1 MKGKVFSERH
11 EKALREK
18 RIKLSLRQELRKSLL
33 RLLNRYSVLGG
44 WNNEENL
51 TFEAVSAAILDRRGW
66 ETLQWWD
73 GKRMSPVCNFDEF
86 IEKGAPHHVLDAI
99 EIFLDEIDYKKRPSF
114 GQELNAL
121 FEIHHSP
128 LRYFRGEFYVIDSAF
143 LESQVLK
150 QAQQLLETNQFHGA
164 LDEFLQARSAF
175 MEKDFKQTILL
186 SNHALESALK
196 GVLGLEKKVKT
207 GELIK
212 KVCHGGLIPTYYE
225 GFLDA
230 FQNILSIVPTT
241 RDNEAG
247 HGQGKEVTSV
257 PPALAELALHLSAS
271 IIVFLIKRYME
282 KNPPDLDEE
291 EVPF

>member
-1 MKGKVFSERH
+1 
-11 EKALREK
+11 LR
-18 RIKLSLRQELRKSLL
+18 LDLRRSLL
-33 RLLNRYSVLGG
+33 RLFNRYSVRGG
-44 WNNEENL
+44 WNNEDNL
-51 TFEAVSAAILDRRGW
+51 TFEAVSAALLDRRGW
-66 ETLQWWD
+66 EMLQWWD
-73 GKRMSPVCNFDEF
+73 GKEMKPTHDFDEF

-99 EIFLDEIDYKKRPSF
+99 ELFLDVLDDRKRPSF
-114 GQELNAL
+114 GHELNTL

-128 LRYFRGEFYVIDSAF
+128 LRHFKGEFYVIDSAF
-143 LESQVLK
+143 LESQVQG
-150 QAQQLLETNQFHGA
+150 QAQQLLETSNFHGA

-186 SNHALESALK
+186 ANHALESVLK
-196 GVLGLEKKVKT
+196 AVLGLEKKVKT

-212 KVCHGGLIPTYYE
+212 KVCHGELIPTYYE

-257 PPALAELALHLSAS
+257 PPALAELTLHLSAS
-271 IIVFLIKRYME
+271 MIVFLIKRYAE
-282 KNPPDLDEE
+282 KHLPQLDEE
-291 EVPF
+291 EIPF